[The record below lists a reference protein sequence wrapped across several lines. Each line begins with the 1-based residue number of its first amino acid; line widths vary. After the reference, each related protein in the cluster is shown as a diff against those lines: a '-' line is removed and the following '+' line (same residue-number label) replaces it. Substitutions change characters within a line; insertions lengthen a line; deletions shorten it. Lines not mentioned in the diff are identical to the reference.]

1 MIKIAEVGNTI
12 IRIATSGVEVKGG
25 TKWTVYPE
33 LVTDPT
39 LQKFSPEQQNREKDL
54 RVTGFRE
61 KDDLSGHG
69 INRDLATAV
78 AQLRDNF
85 GLDRYKDLGLVANQI
100 DVDPKGEIAQILEKE
115 YGIKPLEKETQAS
128 AEIKG

>member
-1 MIKIAEVGNTI
+1 MIKIAEAGNTI
-12 IRIATSGVEVKGG
+12 LRIATSGVEVKGG

-39 LQKFSPEQQNREKDL
+39 LQKFTPDQQSREGDL

-61 KDDLSGHG
+61 QDDLSDHG
-69 INRDLATAV
+69 MNRDLAAAV
-78 AQLRDNF
+78 AQLRDNL

-100 DVDPKGEIAQILEKE
+100 EVDPKGEIAQILEKE
-115 YGIKPLEKETQAS
+115 YGIKPLEKEGQAP